1 MKCLQ
6 WKMFPLHGFI
16 MNMPQAFLSD
26 DLVQGFEPLKHLGFS
41 HTQWP
46 IANIRSLSEL
56 LFFN

>member
-1 MKCLQ
+1 MD
-6 WKMFPLHGFI
+6 I
-16 MNMPQAFLSD
+16 VQAFLSD
-26 DLVQGFEPLKHLGFS
+26 DLVQGFKPLKQLGFS

>member
-1 MKCLQ
+1 MA
-6 WKMFPLHGFI
+6 
-16 MNMPQAFLSD
+16 QAFLSD
-26 DLVQGFEPLKHLGFS
+26 DLAQGFKPLKHLGFS